1 MNDKKRFKIAK
12 SRSLSI
18 QNRQCDPLDEVI
30 SAILSEST
38 INSEKIVLDVG
49 KQDESQR
56 YNALKK
62 LMKQKYSGG
71 NGCWGTLD
79 NIFNALEVL
88 LSPIVEE
95 IDLTDVMSFSP
106 DYFKQQ
112 YYSKAMQLIQ
122 TKAPRVLTLKSSEEF
137 FIDQQIV
144 DPIVNLKC
152 LTNLDFQKCSMKY
165 LDLMK
170 VCTSLPSLKSVN
182 VQIFFESDFLEDV
195 EVFKE
200 SFSNLEYLI
209 CSLSFDFGLLDKG
222 DNIARLFWRRCM
234 ENLLNLKG
242 LDISGKYA
250 KLMTFTQSFDAIV
263 PGKSNLETLKCMP
276 NTLKMH
282 LLFPEV
288 NDLEIFFSAFDST
301 AAIKNMLLFPKSVQS
316 LKLRSVS
323 LPQVVDIFLAKY
335 GPHCT
340 SLMIEA
346 REEMIYSYKRIFS
359 NCPKLERLTLY
370 FLKMTDDG
378 SNITFHKNCDALTKF
393 SLFPPRG
400 SFAKLSNILTA
411 APNLQHFTLISEW
424 CDLEDLQILSSLI
437 EKKRKILQNLV
448 SFSFI
453 GDSTPR
459 IPMSFMHQ
467 PEFAQL
473 VSFSPVFCELL
484 KNAIAFLPK
493 LKNSDVRFTIE
504 DSAYEYFKGL
514 ANRMKLPPSKALLY
528 FVTRDKTLNDYLEI
542 LK

>member
-1 MNDKKRFKIAK
+1 
-12 SRSLSI
+12 
-18 QNRQCDPLDEVI
+18 
-30 SAILSEST
+30 
-38 INSEKIVLDVG
+38 
-49 KQDESQR
+49 
-56 YNALKK
+56 
-62 LMKQKYSGG
+62 MKQKYSGG